1 MMVLT
6 CADPHLPPPLLGDSF
21 IPAEFS
27 TRNPWVLRAN
37 QKTFEQWLL
46 NPRWLMIS
54 LWVLLPLTH
63 WEFSLII
70 IEHEL
75 GVTS

>member
-1 MMVLT
+1 M
-6 CADPHLPPPLLGDSF
+6 
-21 IPAEFS
+21 AEQSSGVF
-27 TRNPWVLRAN
+27 N
-37 QKTFEQWLL
+37 QESMGPSGTQTISFEQWLL
-46 NPRWLMIS
+46 NPHWLMIS
-54 LWVLLPLTH
+54 LWVILPLTH